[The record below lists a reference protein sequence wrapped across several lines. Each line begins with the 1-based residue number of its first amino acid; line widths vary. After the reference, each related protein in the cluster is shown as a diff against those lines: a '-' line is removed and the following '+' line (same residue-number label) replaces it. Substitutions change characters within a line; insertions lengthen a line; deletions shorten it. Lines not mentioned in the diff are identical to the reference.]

1 MISMMMCISMADRVD
16 VKTHLYFLG
25 VIEEKHQDFI
35 NSFKKINKIVVNKL
49 HETDLKLF
57 IKFLENNKI
66 NYIIEE
72 ADENI
77 EFAISADNK
86 IGYVPYGSFKLA
98 DIPKVVW
105 L

>member
-1 MISMMMCISMADRVD
+1 MISMMWYISMVDRVD

-25 VIEEKHQDFI
+25 VIEEKHQEFI

-57 IKFLENNKI
+57 IKFLGNNKI
-66 NYIIEE
+66 SYIIKE

-86 IGYVPYGSFKLA
+86 KGYVPYGSFKLA